1 MEFNDSP
8 EEAAW
13 RKEVHDFLDKE
24 FPPEF
29 RGRAPRR
36 GGGGGGGE
44 SSGGEESGEGLFRG
58 PNEGD
63 PMKRWRKALS
73 SRGWVAPAWPKEYGG
88 AGLDTKKQFIMNE
101 EFAEFGAMNVGGFGV
116 MMFGPTLIVHGTDDQ
131 KKEHLP
137 GILDGSTQ
145 WCQGWSEPNAGSDVA
160 SVQTRAIRDG
170 DDYVINGQKIWTT
183 GAQFADMMYMLA
195 RTDPDAPKHRGIS
208 YFMLDMKAPGVTVRP
223 LMTMAGSAVFNE
235 VFFENVRVPARNRL
249 GEENRGWYIGTTTLD
264 FERSSIGS
272 AVGIR
277 KQLEGIIRFAK
288 EHPQLSV
295 GSGKHATQVAL
306 ADRWIEALVARM
318 MSYRVVS
325 MQNAGLIP
333 NHEASMCKLF
343 TSEMGQKI
351 AALGMKLTG
360 MYGTIIGGS
369 PAYAPAGRY
378 GVGYL
383 AAVSST
389 IAGGTS
395 EIQRNIMA
403 QRGLGLPRD

>member
-13 RKEVHDFLDKE
+13 RKEVRSFLE
-24 FPPEF
+24 QEYPPEF
-29 RGRAPRR
+29 QGRGSRR
-36 GGGGGGGE
+36 GPASGGGE
-44 SSGGEESGEGLFRG
+44 GDTTGEGIFRDAKT
-58 PNEGD
+58 EGD
-63 PMKRWRKALS
+63 PLKRWRAALA

-88 AGLDTKKQFIMNE
+88 AGLDTKKQFILNE
-101 EFAEFGAMNVGGFGV
+101 EFAEFGAMNVGGFGT
-116 MMFGPTLIVHGTDDQ
+116 MMLGPTLIVHGTEEQ

-137 GILDGSTQ
+137 NILNGTVQ

-160 SVQTRAIRDG
+160 SVQTRAVRDG

-208 YFMLDMKAPGVTVRP
+208 YFLLDMKAPGVTVRP
-223 LMTMAGSAVFNE
+223 LITMAGAATFNE
-235 VFFENVRVPARNRL
+235 VFFENVRVPARNRV

-272 AVGIR
+272 SVGIR
-277 KQLEGIIRFAK
+277 KSIESMIKFAK
-288 EHPQLSV
+288 ENPQIAV
-295 GSGKHATQVAL
+295 GAKKHEVKL
-306 ADRWIEALVARM
+306 AFIDRLIEANVAKL

-325 MQNAGLIP
+325 MQNAGLVP

-343 TSEMGQKI
+343 TSEMQQKI
-351 AALGMKLTG
+351 SALGVKLAG
-360 MYGTIIGGS
+360 MYSQVTGGR
-369 PAYAPAGRY
+369 PDLAMAGRF
-378 GVGYL
+378 GVGHV
-383 AAVSST
+383 ASVSST